1 MGDAQ
6 TSPVPWTATRCSA
19 PFMFIFDSTAK
30 QPHFFILICVLERT
44 FPRLL
49 KEEAG
54 YPCALRD
61 VFLKK
66 MGLFT
71 LPYHSDTPVDL
82 R

>member
-6 TSPVPWTATRCSA
+6 TSPVSWTATQCSA
-19 PFMFIFDSTAK
+19 LFMFIFDSTAK
-30 QPHFFILICVLERT
+30 QPHFFILMCVLGRT
-44 FPRLL
+44 FLRLP
-49 KEEAG
+49 KQKAG
-54 YPCALRD
+54 YPCALPN

-66 MGLFT
+66 MRLFT